1 MAEDHLEELYA
12 QRGDD
17 AKRIINDPILRQALE
32 ELERDIVQGMK
43 ALTATD
49 LEGRDALWRELRA
62 LSSFKIKIK
71 QYVSRGDVARK
82 TLLQR
87 ATDFIKGQ

>member
-1 MAEDHLEELYA
+1 MADDRKEEEYA

-17 AKRIINDPILRQALE
+17 ARRIMNDPILRQALE

-43 ALTATD
+43 ALSATD

-62 LSSFKIKIK
+62 LASFKVKVK
-71 QYVSRGDVARK
+71 NYVTRGDMAKK
-82 TLLQR
+82 TLMQR
-87 ATDFIKGQ
+87 AKDFIRGE